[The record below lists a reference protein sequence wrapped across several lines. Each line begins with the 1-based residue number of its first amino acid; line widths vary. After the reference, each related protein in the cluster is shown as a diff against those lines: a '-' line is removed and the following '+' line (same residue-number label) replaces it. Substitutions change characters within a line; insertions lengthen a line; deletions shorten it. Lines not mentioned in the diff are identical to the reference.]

1 MAAAADKSKKSA
13 DAKDPKEAPEGGKSK
28 KKLLIIVIAAV
39 LVLGGGGAGAWFFL
53 KKPDAAHG
61 KPAAKTAEL
70 PKPAQYFAMDP
81 AFVVNLNGSP
91 DDGPHYLQMEVQ
103 LMTRDPE
110 ELKLITENA
119 PAIRAHLLM
128 LFSQVQAKDIADIAG
143 RKKLQ
148 AAALADAQKLMAA
161 ETGKKCVEEL
171 LFTSF
176 VTQ

>member
-1 MAAAADKSKKSA
+1 MAAAADISKKSA
-13 DAKDPKEAPEGGKSK
+13 AAKVAPKGGQP
-28 KKLLIIVIAAV
+28 KKLLIIAVAAV
-39 LVLGGGGAGAWFFL
+39 LAVGGAGTGAWFFL
-53 KKPDAAHG
+53 HKSAAAG
-61 KPAAKTAEL
+61 KAEAKHAEL

-81 AFVVNLNGSP
+81 AFVVNLNGP
-91 DDGPHYLQMEVQ
+91 DDGPRYLQLEVQ

-110 ELKLITENA
+110 SLKRIQENA

-128 LFSQVQAKDIADIAG
+128 LFSQVQAQDIADIAG

-148 AAALADAQKLMAA
+148 AAALAEAQKLMTA
-161 ETGKKCVEEL
+161 ETGKKSVEDL

>member
-1 MAAAADKSKKSA
+1 MSAADKSKK
-13 DAKDPKEAPEGGKSK
+13 DAKDAPEGGKSK
-28 KKLLIIVIAAV
+28 KMLIIVVAAV
-39 LVLGGGGAGAWFFL
+39 LVLGGGGAGAFFFL
-53 KKPDAAHG
+53 KKPEGGGHAKAEE
-61 KPAAKTAEL
+61 KTAEI

-81 AFVVNLNGSP
+81 AFVVNLNGGAE
-91 DDGPHYLQMEVQ
+91 DGPHYLQLEVQ

-119 PAIRAHLLM
+119 PAIRANLLM
-128 LFSQVQAKDIADIAG
+128 LFSQVQATDIANIDG

-148 AAALADAQKLMAA
+148 AEALATAQKLMTA

>member
-1 MAAAADKSKKSA
+1 VAAAADKSKKSA
-13 DAKDPKEAPEGGKSK
+13 DAKEAPEGGKSK

-81 AFVVNLNGSP
+81 AFVVNLNGST

-128 LFSQVQAKDIADIAG
+128 LFSQVQAQDIADIAG

-148 AAALADAQKLMAA
+148 AAALADAQKLMTA

>member
-13 DAKDPKEAPEGGKSK
+13 DAKDAPEGGKSK
-28 KKLLIIVIAAV
+28 KKLLIIVAAAV
-39 LVLGGGGAGAWFFL
+39 LVLGGGGAGAWFLL

-61 KPAAKTAEL
+61 KAAAKTAEL

-81 AFVVNLNGSP
+81 AFVVNLNGAAE
-91 DDGPHYLQMEVQ
+91 DGPHYLQMEVQ

-128 LFSQVQAKDIADIAG
+128 LFSQVQAQDIADIAG

-148 AAALADAQKLMAA
+148 AAALADAQKLMTA
-161 ETGKKCVEEL
+161 ETGKKCVEDL

>member
-13 DAKDPKEAPEGGKSK
+13 DAKAAPEGGKSK
-28 KKLLIIVIAAV
+28 KKLLIIVAVAV

-61 KPAAKTAEL
+61 KAEAKHAEL

-81 AFVVNLNGSP
+81 AFVVNLNGAE
-91 DDGPHYLQMEVQ
+91 DGPRYLQLEVQ

-110 ELKLITENA
+110 ELKSITENA

-128 LFSQVQAKDIADIAG
+128 LFSQVQAQDIADIAG

-148 AAALADAQKLMAA
+148 AAALAEAQKLMTA
-161 ETGKKCVEEL
+161 ETGKKCVDDL

>member
-1 MAAAADKSKKSA
+1 LEQSVATAADKSKKSA
-13 DAKDPKEAPEGGKSK
+13 DAKPVPVGGKP
-28 KKLLIIVIAAV
+28 KKLLIIAVAAVLV
-39 LVLGGGGAGAWFFL
+39 LVLGGGGAWFFL
-53 KKPDAAHG
+53 KKPSAEHG
-61 KPAAKTAEL
+61 KAQAKQNAL

-81 AFVVNLNGSP
+81 AFVVNLDST
-91 DDGPHYLQMEVQ
+91 DDGPRYLQLEVQ
-103 LMTRDPE
+103 LVTRDPE
-110 ELKLITENA
+110 EFKQVQENA

-148 AAALADAQKLMAA
+148 AAALAEAQKLMTA
-161 ETGKKCVEEL
+161 ETGHKCIDDL

>member
-13 DAKDPKEAPEGGKSK
+13 DAKEAPEGGKSK

-53 KKPDAAHG
+53 KKPDAEHG
-61 KPAAKTAEL
+61 KAAAKTAEL

-128 LFSQVQAKDIADIAG
+128 LFSQVQAQDIADIAG

-148 AAALADAQKLMAA
+148 AAALADAQKLMTA
-161 ETGKKCVEEL
+161 ETGKKCVEDL

>member
-1 MAAAADKSKKSA
+1 MSAPDKSSK
-13 DAKDPKEAPEGGKSK
+13 DAKDAPEGGKSK

-39 LVLGGGGAGAWFFL
+39 LLLGGGGAGAFFFL
-53 KKPDAAHG
+53 NKKPETGHKKAEA
-61 KPAAKTAEL
+61 KPAEV
-70 PKPAQYFAMDP
+70 PKPAQYFAMEP
-81 AFVVNLNGSP
+81 AFVVNLNGAP
-91 DDGPHYLQMEVQ
+91 EDGPHYLQLEVQ

-128 LFSQVQAKDIADIAG
+128 LFSQVKAQEITDIAG

-148 AAALADAQKLMAA
+148 ENALADAQKLMTG

>member
-1 MAAAADKSKKSA
+1 MAAADKSKKSA
-13 DAKDPKEAPEGGKSK
+13 DAKEAPEGGKSK

-53 KKPDAAHG
+53 KKPDAEHG
-61 KPAAKTAEL
+61 KAAAKTAEL

-128 LFSQVQAKDIADIAG
+128 LFSQVQAQDIADIAG

-148 AAALADAQKLMAA
+148 AAALADAQKLMTA
-161 ETGKKCVEEL
+161 ETGKKCVEDL

>member
-1 MAAAADKSKKSA
+1 MAAAADKSKKPA
-13 DAKDPKEAPEGGKSK
+13 DAKDAPEGGKSK
-28 KKLLIIVIAAV
+28 KKLLIIVVAAV

-53 KKPDAAHG
+53 KKPDAAHA
-61 KPAAKTAEL
+61 KAAAKTAEL

-81 AFVVNLNGSP
+81 AFVVNLNGSAE
-91 DDGPHYLQMEVQ
+91 DGPHYLQMEVQ

-128 LFSQVQAKDIADIAG
+128 LFSQVQAQDIADISG

-148 AAALADAQKLMAA
+148 AAALADAQKLMTA
-161 ETGKKCVEEL
+161 ETGKKCIEEL